1 MFNFCWVRMVGAFKI
16 HLVPNLKS
24 FILLRQFLNN
34 IPEIVKYVFSFV
46 KLLIS
51 YVLFRVH
58 CTEELMIEAESA
70 MAACSVEKSMTEQQG
85 LIPSDAVIVNGV
97 QNPGLTPFEE
107 FLPRSAPKIGSS
119 TISYACQIPDIT
131 RRTLSAL
138 KAQIRVEQGRAR
150 ELRAKAAE
158 KEEESERSQREERRL
173 CSQAD
178 DLGDALIKI
187 EQQEARLDRKITSL
201 DSSLDRHLSMLS
213 DAKQVIWMADYG
225 SYEYD

>member
-58 CTEELMIEAESA
+58 RTEELMIEAESA
-70 MAACSVEKSMTEQQG
+70 MAACSVEKSMEQQV
-85 LIPSDAVIVNGV
+85 LIPNDAVIVNGV
-97 QNPGLTPFEE
+97 QDPGCTPIEE

-119 TISYACQIPDIT
+119 TISHVCQISDIT
-131 RRTLSAL
+131 RQTLSAL

-178 DLGDALIKI
+178 DLGDALIKM
-187 EQQEARLDRKITSL
+187 ERQEARLERKITSL
-201 DSSLDRHLSMLS
+201 DSSLDRHL
-213 DAKQVIWMADYG
+213 
-225 SYEYD
+225 